1 MTMGDL
7 LTEARENVITNKLYE
22 NAKIFTIATLTGHV
36 GRAYGPY
43 PAAVENGQAV
53 KKSVGRTL
61 QDIGQI
67 WGDTFEV
74 SRIRREDYMVVKGN
88 GITEDVIQ
96 GNNKPST
103 MTNRAHQFPV
113 AFLNLVS
120 CLDKHGTNSDNPI
133 AYTHLDIA
141 GCYGKVPN
149 NWGLGEVTG
158 NPIVAIASS
167 FLK

>member
-1 MTMGDL
+1 MVLQKTL
-7 LTEARENVITNKLYE
+7 FKVIINHQLWL
-22 NAKIFTIATLTGHV
+22 I
-36 GRAYGPY
+36 
-43 PAAVENGQAV
+43 
-53 KKSVGRTL
+53 
-61 QDIGQI
+61 
-67 WGDTFEV
+67 
-74 SRIRREDYMVVKGN
+74 
-88 GITEDVIQ
+88 
-96 GNNKPST
+96 
-103 MTNRAHQFPV
+103 RAHQFPV

>member
-1 MTMGDL
+1 MGDL

-67 WGDTFEV
+67 WGDPFEV
-74 SRIRREDYMVVKGN
+74 SRIRREDYMVN
-88 GITEDVIQ
+88 SNIIHIYIYIYIIIY
-96 GNNKPST
+96 NN
-103 MTNRAHQFPV
+103 
-113 AFLNLVS
+113 
-120 CLDKHGTNSDNPI
+120 
-133 AYTHLDIA
+133 
-141 GCYGKVPN
+141 N
-149 NWGLGEVTG
+149 N
-158 NPIVAIASS
+158 I
-167 FLK
+167 